1 MEELSSTKH
10 WFALYTKPRSE
21 FKAEKQLI
29 GVGVK
34 NYLPTITRLKQWSD
48 RKKKVT
54 KPLLGGYIFIFA
66 NETERL
72 LSIEQQAIVRCLFD
86 AGRPA
91 RIPEWQIENL
101 KKLLETNQELLIH
114 NGIVAGAKVAIK
126 NGPLEGVIGTVVKGG
141 TGKSISVSIDLL
153 NRSVIARL
161 TDDCSLE
168 VVSEPSV

>member
-29 GVGVK
+29 EVGVK

-126 NGPLEGVIGTVVKGG
+126 NGPLEGVIGTVVEGG

-168 VVSEPSV
+168 VVTEPSV

>member
-1 MEELSSTKH
+1 MEKLLSTKH

-29 GVGVK
+29 AVEVK
-34 NYLPTITRLKQWSD
+34 NYLPTITCLKQWSD

-66 NETERL
+66 NEAERL
-72 LSIEQQAIVRCLFD
+72 ISIEQQAIVRCLFD

-101 KKLLETNQELLIH
+101 RKLLETNQDLLIH
-114 NGIVAGAKVAIK
+114 NGIVTGAKVIIK
-126 NGPLEGVIGTVVKGG
+126 SGPLEGVIGTVVEGG

-168 VVSEPSV
+168 VVSDPSV

>member
-1 MEELSSTKH
+1 MKELSSSKH

-21 FKAEKQLI
+21 FKAEKQLK
-29 GVGVK
+29 GVEIK
-34 NYLPTITRLKQWSD
+34 NYLPTITRLNQWSD

-66 NETERL
+66 NEAERL
-72 LSIEQQAIVRCLFD
+72 ISIEQQAIVRCLFD

-101 KKLLETNQELLIH
+101 RKLLETNRDLLIH
-114 NGIVAGAKVAIK
+114 NGIVTGAKVIIK
-126 NGPLEGVIGTVVKGG
+126 SGPLEGVIGTVVEGG

-161 TDDCSLE
+161 PDDSSLE
-168 VVSEPSV
+168 VVREPLI

>member
-1 MEELSSTKH
+1 MKELSSSKH

-29 GVGVK
+29 VVEVK

-66 NETERL
+66 NEAERL
-72 LSIEQQAIVRCLFD
+72 ISIEQQAIVRCLFD

-91 RIPEWQIENL
+91 WIPEWQIENL
-101 KKLLETNQELLIH
+101 RKLLETNQDLLIH
-114 NGIVAGAKVAIK
+114 NGIVTGAKIIIK
-126 NGPLEGVIGTVVKGG
+126 SGPLECIIGTVVEGG

-153 NRSVIARL
+153 NRSIIARL
-161 TDDCSLE
+161 PDDSSLE
-168 VVSEPSV
+168 VAREPLI

>member
-1 MEELSSTKH
+1 MKELSSTKH
-10 WFALYTKPRSE
+10 WFALYTKSRSE

-29 GVGVK
+29 VVEVK

-66 NETERL
+66 NEAERL
-72 LSIEQQAIVRCLFD
+72 ISIEQQAIVRCLFD

-101 KKLLETNQELLIH
+101 KKLLETNQDLIIH
-114 NGIVAGAKVAIK
+114 NGVVTGAKVIIK
-126 NGPLEGVIGTVVKGG
+126 SGPLEGIIGTVVEGR

-161 TDDCSLE
+161 PDDSSLE
-168 VVSEPSV
+168 VVREPLN

>member
-1 MEELSSTKH
+1 MEKLLSTKH

-21 FKAEKQLI
+21 FKAEKQLK
-29 GVGVK
+29 VVEVK

-54 KPLLGGYIFIFA
+54 KPLLSGYIFIFV
-66 NETERL
+66 NEAERL
-72 LSIEQQAIVRCLFD
+72 ISIEQQAIVRCLFD

-101 KKLLETNQELLIH
+101 RKLLETNQDLLIH
-114 NGIVAGAKVAIK
+114 NGIVTGAKVIIK
-126 NGPLEGVIGTVVKGG
+126 SGPLEGVIGTVVEGG

-168 VVSEPSV
+168 VVSDPSV

>member
-1 MEELSSTKH
+1 MEELSSPKH

-21 FKAEKQLI
+21 FKAEKQLK
-29 GVGVK
+29 GVEVK

-66 NETERL
+66 NEAERL
-72 LSIEQQAIVRCLFD
+72 ISIEQQAIVRCLFD

-101 KKLLETNQELLIH
+101 RKLLETNQDLLIH
-114 NGIVAGAKVAIK
+114 NGIVTGAKVIIK
-126 NGPLEGVIGTVVKGG
+126 SGPFEGVIGTVVEGG

-161 TDDCSLE
+161 PDDCSLE
-168 VVSEPSV
+168 VVREPSV

>member
-126 NGPLEGVIGTVVKGG
+126 NGPLEGVIGTVVEGG

>member
-1 MEELSSTKH
+1 MKELSSTKH

-29 GVGVK
+29 GVEVK

-66 NETERL
+66 NEAERL
-72 LSIEQQAIVRCLFD
+72 ISIEQQAIVRCLFD

-101 KKLLETNQELLIH
+101 KKLLETNQDLIIH
-114 NGIVAGAKVAIK
+114 NGVVTGAKVIIK
-126 NGPLEGVIGTVVKGG
+126 SGLLEGIIGTVVEGG

-153 NRSVIARL
+153 NRSIIARL
-161 TDDCSLE
+161 PDDSSLE
-168 VVSEPSV
+168 VAREPLI